1 MAYLSDYTEGRDNN
15 FNLLRLLFA
24 LCVVVAH
31 GFNIYSNSPYDSDP
45 VIQFSYGFG
54 FAALDAFFVLSGF
67 MITSSLIRRKDP
79 VLFFVARWLRI
90 FPALIVVT
98 IVVSLLLGPL
108 VTKVSLSE
116 YFLQLE
122 TYTYLIVTGLTTDP
136 DMTLPG
142 VFFDHAA
149 VGAVNRSIWTLRY
162 ELLFY
167 IVTAFAFFTGIYNIK
182 TAPFIL
188 GAVVIVYILK
198 TLWLGMDSGF
208 AFIDHIFRFG
218 FCFAIGSAAYFY
230 QNRILIKFIFAI
242 PLAILAYFLS
252 GTQFE
257 QAMHAIFTAYFIF
270 WCAYIPIGWV
280 RQYNKVGDYSYGI
293 YIMHWPIASA
303 IIACWPSVKTAQL
316 IPATVIITVPLAILC
331 WHFVEKPALKSVPKV
346 SLWVKFILSKQ
357 LKINRWVK

>member
-142 VFFDHAA
+142 VFLIMPPWEQLTDQYGLYGTNYCFTLLQHSLFSQ
-149 VGAVNRSIWTLRY
+149 VSIISKQPHLFWALW
-162 ELLFY
+162 LLF
-167 IVTAFAFFTGIYNIK
+167 IY
-182 TAPFIL
+182 
-188 GAVVIVYILK
+188 
-198 TLWLGMDSGF
+198 
-208 AFIDHIFRFG
+208 
-218 FCFAIGSAAYFY
+218 
-230 QNRILIKFIFAI
+230 
-242 PLAILAYFLS
+242 
-252 GTQFE
+252 
-257 QAMHAIFTAYFIF
+257 
-270 WCAYIPIGWV
+270 
-280 RQYNKVGDYSYGI
+280 
-293 YIMHWPIASA
+293 
-303 IIACWPSVKTAQL
+303 
-316 IPATVIITVPLAILC
+316 
-331 WHFVEKPALKSVPKV
+331 
-346 SLWVKFILSKQ
+346 
-357 LKINRWVK
+357 